1 MIIAPIPE
9 DEHQRLLTL
18 QKYEVL
24 DTGAEANFDDI
35 IELAAQICQAPIAL
49 VSLVDRDRQWFKAK
63 LGLDAEETHRD
74 LAFCAH
80 AILADDILIVENAL
94 LDPRFKDN
102 PLVQGEPHIRFYA
115 GAPLITPF
123 GHKLGTLCIIDTEPR
138 SLDQTQLKAIKT
150 LSKHTV
156 HLLELRKMY
165 SESIHLNQALL
176 EKNTAIEEISQHN
189 QRFLANINHEM
200 RTPLN
205 AIIGFSTQLTKRI
218 SKLDLPEYVR
228 EGLGSIQS
236 ASKHLNNLIN
246 DVLDLSK
253 LNANKLT
260 YNATPFDPHTLLQ
273 EVIFINSIEAEK
285 HQIDLTLELDP
296 NLADSLLGDEQK
308 IAQVLINIVAN
319 AIKFTPQGKAVT
331 LSAKTQGL
339 NFEIRVVDQGVGI
352 DKHDL
357 KKIFKEFEQV
367 TNPLSHRTKGTGL
380 GLPIAQQLVKL
391 MGGSIK
397 VRSELGKGTEFII
410 DIPTRDFQSIAPF
423 L

>member
-9 DEHQRLLTL
+9 DEHERLDTL
-18 QKYEVL
+18 RQYEVL

-35 IELAAQICQAPIAL
+35 IELAAQLCQAPIAL
-49 VSLVDRDRQWFKAK
+49 VSLVDKDRQWFKAK
-63 LGLDAEETHRD
+63 LGLNAEETHRD

-94 LDPRFKDN
+94 LDPRFKAN

-115 GAPLITPF
+115 GAPLITPS

-138 SLDQTQLKAIKT
+138 TLNQIQLKAIKT

-165 SESIHLNQALL
+165 GESIRLNQELL
-176 EKNTAIEEISQHN
+176 EKNVAIKEMSQHN

-205 AIIGFSTQLTKRI
+205 AISGFSTQLLKRI
-218 SKLDLPEYVR
+218 TKLELPAFVE
-228 EGLGSIQS
+228 EGLESIQL

-253 LNANKLT
+253 LNANKLN
-260 YNATPFDPHTLLQ
+260 YNAAPFDPHTLLQ
-273 EVIFINSIEAEK
+273 EVLYINSVEAEK
-285 HQIDLTLELDP
+285 HQVELVLDVDSHLP
-296 NLADSLLGDEQK
+296 DSLLGDEQK

-319 AIKFTPQGKAVT
+319 AIKFTPQGKSVT
-331 LSAKTQGL
+331 IQAKTKEL
-339 NFEIRVVDQGVGI
+339 TLEIRVVDQGVGI

-357 KKIFKEFEQV
+357 KKIFQEFEQV

-380 GLPIAQQLVKL
+380 GLPIAHQLVKL

-397 VRSELGKGTEFII
+397 VDSKLGKGTEFVIE
-410 DIPTRDFQSIAPF
+410 IPTQDFQSIAPF